1 MSVRYPITNK
11 RLKKEKKPLFGKD
24 LSGGR
29 LEVSK
34 LVNLSIRSHSL
45 LISELV
51 GELEQDSLV
60 VDLNLI
66 IENA

>member
-1 MSVRYPITNK
+1 M
-11 RLKKEKKPLFGKD
+11 KKEKKPLFGKD